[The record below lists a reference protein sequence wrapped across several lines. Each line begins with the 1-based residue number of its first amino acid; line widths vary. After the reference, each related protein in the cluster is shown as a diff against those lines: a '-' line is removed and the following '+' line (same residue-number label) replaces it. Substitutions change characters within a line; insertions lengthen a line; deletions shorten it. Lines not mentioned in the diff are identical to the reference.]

1 MGDIEVKLGH
11 SNIADVVLKR
21 IRKYCRK
28 KTKGITKEEKQ
39 KYKTIFEGKKGV
51 FIIEKLARDVI
62 ENCKLPEAA
71 DFRKK
76 LVCNRGNIMVR
87 EETSIAE
94 KIIKLF
100 PDENIVLNKK
110 FNNRKLDVWFKDRDT
125 IVEIDEGNHESY
137 DTDDEEERKK
147 MFKKHNFKIF
157 PCNPTDPSFNTP
169 TFFGEINSY
178 IKNLCEKEAV
188 NSGDL

>member
-71 DFRKK
+71 NFRKK

-100 PDENIVLNKK
+100 
-110 FNNRKLDVWFKDRDT
+110 R
-125 IVEIDEGNHESY
+125 
-137 DTDDEEERKK
+137 
-147 MFKKHNFKIF
+147 MKIL
-157 PCNPTDPSFNTP
+157 
-169 TFFGEINSY
+169 Y
-178 IKNLCEKEAV
+178 
-188 NSGDL
+188 

>member
-137 DTDDEEERKK
+137 DTDDEEEKK
-147 MFKKHNFKIF
+147 NMFKKHNFKIF
-157 PCNPTDPSFNTP
+157 RCNPTDPSFNTHP
-169 TFFGEINSY
+169 FFGKINSY
-178 IKNLCEKEAV
+178 ITNLREKEAM
-188 NSGDL
+188 NFGH

>member
-51 FIIEKLARDVI
+51 FIIENLARDVI

-76 LVCNRGNIMVR
+76 VVCNRGNIMVR

-110 FNNRKLDVWFKDRDT
+110 FNNRKPDIWFKDLDT
-125 IVEIDEGNHESY
+125 IVEIDEENHESY
-137 DTDDEEERKK
+137 DTDDEEEKK
-147 MFKKHNFKIF
+147 NIFKKHNFKIF
-157 PCNPTDPSFNTP
+157 RCNPTDPSFNTH
-169 TFFGEINSY
+169 TFLGKINSY
-178 IKNLCEKEAV
+178 ITNLREKEAI
-188 NSGDL
+188 NFGH